1 MANPIWPAGLPGV
14 QAMNAGSRAHSVSGS
29 VMIIRF
35 VIMRWVRLMPKCMYD
50 MHCAIIT
57 VMSSTLQVRDLPDEV
72 TATLKARA
80 ARARMSL
87 SAYVAAR
94 LTELAASPTS
104 EEIISRIVSRPTGP
118 DGAAT
123 EDIIALIR
131 RDRES
136 R

>member
-1 MANPIWPAGLPGV
+1 M
-14 QAMNAGSRAHSVSGS
+14 H
-29 VMIIRF
+29 
-35 VIMRWVRLMPKCMYD
+35 D
-50 MHCAIIT
+50 MHCAIMT

>member
-1 MANPIWPAGLPGV
+1 
-14 QAMNAGSRAHSVSGS
+14 
-29 VMIIRF
+29 
-35 VIMRWVRLMPKCMYD
+35 
-50 MHCAIIT
+50 
-57 VMSSTLQVRDLPDEV
+57 MSSTLQVRDLPDEV

-94 LTELAASPTS
+94 LTEIAASPTD

-118 DGAAT
+118 DGAT
-123 EDIIALIR
+123 NEDIVAMIR
-131 RDRES
+131 RDREG

>member
-1 MANPIWPAGLPGV
+1 VTGRGIRYGAGRPRWPVLPLVAN
-14 QAMNAGSRAHSVSGS
+14 
-29 VMIIRF
+29 
-35 VIMRWVRLMPKCMYD
+35 CMYD

-57 VMSSTLQVRDLPDEV
+57 FMSSTLQVRDLPDEV

-94 LTELAASPTS
+94 LTEIAASPTS
-104 EEIISRIVSRPTGP
+104 EEVISRIVSRPTGP

-123 EDIIALIR
+123 EDIVALIR
-131 RDRES
+131 RDREG

>member
-1 MANPIWPAGLPGV
+1 MCGMRCANIK
-14 QAMNAGSRAHSVSGS
+14 
-29 VMIIRF
+29 VMG
-35 VIMRWVRLMPKCMYD
+35 
-50 MHCAIIT
+50 
-57 VMSSTLQVRDLPDEV
+57 STLQVRDLPDEV

-104 EEIISRIVSRPTGP
+104 EEIISRIVTRPTGP
-118 DGAAT
+118 DGATT

>member
-1 MANPIWPAGLPGV
+1 MWY
-14 QAMNAGSRAHSVSGS
+14 MHYGSIRSV
-29 VMIIRF
+29 
-35 VIMRWVRLMPKCMYD
+35 
-50 MHCAIIT
+50 
-57 VMSSTLQVRDLPDEV
+57 SSTLQVRDLPDEV
-72 TATLKARA
+72 TAVLKARA

-94 LTELAASPTS
+94 LEEIAASPTS

-123 EDIIALIR
+123 EDIVAAIR

>member
-1 MANPIWPAGLPGV
+1 
-14 QAMNAGSRAHSVSGS
+14 
-29 VMIIRF
+29 
-35 VIMRWVRLMPKCMYD
+35 
-50 MHCAIIT
+50 
-57 VMSSTLQVRDLPDEV
+57 MSTTLQVRDLPDEV

-94 LTELAASPTS
+94 LTEIAAGPTS

-118 DGAAT
+118 DGAST
-123 EDIIALIR
+123 EDIVAMIR
-131 RDRES
+131 RDRAG